1 MKAVKL
7 RAGDPAPWFA
17 AASSVNPA
25 YHFDTVG
32 GFYSVLCFFGDGGH
46 PAGARIIG
54 DLLAQQAFF
63 SQRQVVFF
71 GISTRP
77 EDQALEKSVLD
88 PVFCKFIRD
97 HDGRVSA
104 LYGVLSPEG
113 PGRVDYRP
121 TTFIINPMMQVAAVI
136 PVEDPAR
143 HAAAVINACLRLPPV
158 SAHNEP
164 AVHAPIL
171 RIPRVLTPDECGL
184 LIRLY
189 RQGQQRPSGFVRE
202 VDGRTVQLQDDDF
215 KRRHDIN
222 LRDYPETQAAINQR
236 LLKRVV
242 PYVERAFQYRITRF
256 ERYLVARYGAERHE
270 FFLPH
275 RDNNSKGT
283 AHRRFA
289 LSLNLNAGDY
299 DGGYLRF
306 PEFDNAAYRPAAG
319 EAVVFSC
326 SLLHEALPVTRGE
339 RFVLL
344 NFFYNDDDARL
355 RESNRQFIDLD
366 SLQPPDDPTGP
377 GPAAS

>member
-71 GISTRP
+71 GISTRA

-97 HDGRVSA
+97 RDGRVSA

-158 SAHNEP
+158 SARNEP

-171 RIPRVLTPDECGL
+171 RIPQVLTPDECGL

-202 VDGRTVQLQDDDF
+202 VDGRTVQLQDD
-215 KRRHDIN
+215 RS
-222 LRDYPETQAAINQR
+222 R
-236 LLKRVV
+236 LLQTLGLDKATKKVSEIKAPMPGMV
-242 PYVERAFQYRITRF
+242 LNI
-256 ERYLVARYGAERHE
+256 LV
-270 FFLPH
+270 
-275 RDNNSKGT
+275 K
-283 AHRRFA
+283 
-289 LSLNLNAGDY
+289 AGDSVKKN
-299 DGGYLRF
+299 DPVLVL
-306 PEFDNAAYRPAAG
+306 
-319 EAVVFSC
+319 EAMKMENVIKAPGDAMIATVHAEKGKAVEKGQ
-326 SLLHEALPVTRGE
+326 LLISFA
-339 RFVLL
+339 
-344 NFFYNDDDARL
+344 
-355 RESNRQFIDLD
+355 
-366 SLQPPDDPTGP
+366 
-377 GPAAS
+377 